1 MKTIPA
7 LRWVL
12 VISIPFFLLLSNLYL
27 FLSPSFPVPSLGIP
41 VGRDPFGTGIPSYI
55 DYEYSKGS
63 WPLPPRYDDGERR
76 EVAKAVLYYLRSKEG
91 ISYLG
96 KLADEDG
103 PLFNERELVHLVD
116 VKVLARRAFLLHGV
130 LGLLIVGSVV
140 ILLFYPEG
148 RKALPGS
155 LLQGSVLT
163 FLLFGLLGL
172 FAAFGFDAFF
182 VGFHRTFFEGDSW
195 LFNRW
200 DTLIQLFPL
209 PFWFDTAITWVGLT
223 LGEAAIF
230 GGGAYLWGKRYRVA
244 L

>member
-27 FLSPSFPVPSLGIP
+27 FFSPSFPA
-41 VGRDPFGTGIPSYI
+41 GIPSYI

-63 WPLPPRYDDGERR
+63 WPLPPRYDDQERR
-76 EVAKAVLYYLRSKEG
+76 EVAKAVLYYLRSSEE

-96 KLADEDG
+96 ELADEAG
-103 PLFNERELVHLVD
+103 TLFNERGLVHLVD
-116 VKVLARRAFLLHGV
+116 VKVLARRALLLHGV

-140 ILLFYPEG
+140 ILFLHPEG
-148 RKALPGS
+148 REVLPGS

-223 LGEAAIF
+223 LGEATIL
-230 GGGAYLWGKRYRVA
+230 GVGAYLWRKRCSVA

>member
-1 MKTIPA
+1 MKKAIPA

-27 FLSPSFPVPSLGIP
+27 FFSPPL
-41 VGRDPFGTGIPSYI
+41 I

-63 WPLPPRYDDGERR
+63 WPLPPRYDDDERR
-76 EVAKAVLYYLRSKEG
+76 EVAKAVLYYLRSREE

-96 KLADEDG
+96 ELADEEG
-103 PLFNERELVHLVD
+103 PLFNERELVHLLD
-116 VKVLARRAFLLHGV
+116 VKVLARRALLLHGV
-130 LGLLIVGSVV
+130 LGLLIVGAVV
-140 ILLFYPEG
+140 ILLFHPEG

-155 LLQGSVLT
+155 LFQGSLLT

-172 FAAFGFDAFF
+172 FAAVGFDTFF
-182 VGFHRTFFEGDSW
+182 VGFHRTFFAGDSW
-195 LFNRW
+195 LFNRS

-209 PFWFDTAITWVGLT
+209 PFWFDAAISWVGLT
-223 LGEAAIF
+223 LGEAAIL
-230 GGGAYLWGKRYRVA
+230 GVGAYLWGKRCSVA